1 MPRKKI
7 INMEERPPY
16 LNADGTLNFDKVFKF
31 QAKQTELLRNVM
43 RGGKLYVQPAAEQCL
58 STGGIRSGK
67 TCGWLMYFVMHYC
80 LQWKNC
86 NLLVLRRTFKEL
98 ESGAISDFK
107 TFMPKELYDYDQTK
121 HVATLKNGSRVV
133 FGHCLAKGTLVTT
146 QRGLVPIEEVTTED
160 SALTRKGFR
169 RILWSGQTGT
179 KAVIQLGPLS
189 LTKEHKLL
197 VNGEWKSAED
207 ITCQKDSEKT
217 VRLLCHKPSYLE
229 TLFTTGI
236 QTQTAGPTVCIIKAG
251 ETESKLT
258 CTSLFTKK
266 LTALSQRGLKFITK
280 MKTLLTT
287 HLMEATMSY
296 FPSESTEYTTPL
308 TASDAQED
316 LCSVSL
322 GPLNAGNVVS
332 QLSPEQKRSDFVMLT
347 VATPSAQITSE
358 PVPVFDL
365 QIEEEH
371 EFFAN
376 GILVHNCQNNKDRD
390 IEQYLGQAYPAILV
404 DECGQF
410 SPDAWMMLY
419 SRNIVNAGCER
430 DEAGNL
436 PIPAIIG
443 CTNPLGPHYEYY
455 RTLFVQKEPWLP
467 TEDAKKDTDGTWWSQ
482 ESGEWIK
489 IYDPTKYAY
498 QRSTVM
504 DNPELLARDPGIIA
518 RLMSMPKAKRDKV
531 LFGYDGSVE
540 GQYFDCFDPTYH
552 VIDLRE
558 DPDAIIWQDY
568 QPCWAGQDW
577 GMQHAN
583 AVYLFT
589 KALVKNSVGDDY
601 RLKTVCFAELVVT
614 GGKTMDQLASLL
626 KAKCHL
632 PNGKP
637 ITLKAIYFS
646 HEKFN
651 QSGEGKNGIGRRPAD
666 EYTKELRPLGL
677 PPVTPATRDRIGSAS
692 LMYNAIKKGE
702 LVILESCKEIILA
715 IPSLMRNPDLLDD
728 VLKVDAKGDDCYD
741 GFRYGLF
748 GHLGARKKPRAQ
760 AEAERVKELAKNDP
774 LAAWFLQCKLKA
786 EAEGQTSSFVPD
798 KQPVWQGKI

>member
-133 FGHCLAKGTLVTT
+133 FGH
-146 QRGLVPIEEVTTED
+146 
-160 SALTRKGFR
+160 
-169 RILWSGQTGT
+169 
-179 KAVIQLGPLS
+179 
-189 LTKEHKLL
+189 
-197 VNGEWKSAED
+197 
-207 ITCQKDSEKT
+207 
-217 VRLLCHKPSYLE
+217 
-229 TLFTTGI
+229 
-236 QTQTAGPTVCIIKAG
+236 
-251 ETESKLT
+251 
-258 CTSLFTKK
+258 
-266 LTALSQRGLKFITK
+266 
-280 MKTLLTT
+280 
-287 HLMEATMSY
+287 
-296 FPSESTEYTTPL
+296 
-308 TASDAQED
+308 
-316 LCSVSL
+316 
-322 GPLNAGNVVS
+322 
-332 QLSPEQKRSDFVMLT
+332 
-347 VATPSAQITSE
+347 
-358 PVPVFDL
+358 
-365 QIEEEH
+365 
-371 EFFAN
+371 
-376 GILVHNCQNNKDRD
+376 CQNNKDRD